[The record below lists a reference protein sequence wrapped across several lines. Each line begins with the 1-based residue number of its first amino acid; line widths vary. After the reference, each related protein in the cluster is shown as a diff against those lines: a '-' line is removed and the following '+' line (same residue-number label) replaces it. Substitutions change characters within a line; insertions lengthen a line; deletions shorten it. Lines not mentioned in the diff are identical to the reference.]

1 MLSLLGW
8 FLAALVLLLLLGF
21 VKMLVLGTYDWKLWP
36 AIRRARREIGKIARQ
51 RVSNAEVFRS
61 QGATAI
67 NPGHLSFG
75 IRVRTDLA
83 RDSLSADPEIHKL
96 FRDALAKA
104 GYPTDTIPVVRF
116 GIQSQETV
124 DRDYGG
130 SWREAGQ
137 MP

>member
-1 MLSLLGW
+1 MLGLLAW
-8 FLAALVLLLLLGF
+8 FLIAFVLLLSFGF
-21 VKMLVLGTYDWKLWP
+21 VKMFILDTYDWMLWP

-51 RVSNAEVFRS
+51 RVPNAEVFSS

-75 IRVRTDLA
+75 IRVRTDRE
-83 RDSLSADPEIHKL
+83 RDSLCEDPEINKL
-96 FRDALAKA
+96 FNAALAKA
-104 GYPTDTIPVVRF
+104 GYPTNTIPVVHF

-124 DRDYGG
+124 DREYGG
-130 SWREAGQ
+130 SWYEAGQ